1 MQIVDY
7 ETKPLSREKIRTL
20 VKVIRKIFNI
30 KNTKFPVLKVL
41 DMLEKD
47 GVIYVVEDDKKF
59 KKNVMAYLE
68 PTNEGYCIHIRNSV

>member
-47 GVIYVVEDDKKF
+47 GVIVR
-59 KKNVMAYLE
+59 M
-68 PTNEGYCIHIRNSV
+68 